1 MADKKN
7 VVIVGGGFAG
17 INAARDLSGAKNVHV
32 TLVDRRNHHL
42 FQPLLYQVAMAALSP
57 AEIAAPI
64 RTVVRHS
71 ENVDVL
77 FGNVTGVDLANKKI
91 KVDFGELPYD
101 YLILACGS
109 THSYFGHDEWEENAP
124 GLKSLEEALE
134 IRRRVLTA
142 FELAEREHDPKVQEE
157 LLTFVIVGGGPTGVE
172 LAGALAEISH
182 YTMGHDFRNIDPRRT
197 RVYLIEG
204 GPRVL
209 PPFDPSLSA
218 YAQKALEKLDV
229 IVKTNSIVTNVSA
242 AGVVVGNE
250 TIRART
256 VLWAAGVQPSELN
269 KSLGVALDK
278 GGRVIVERDCS
289 LAAHPEVFV
298 LGDQAAFEAGA
309 GKYLPGVATVAIQQG
324 HFVAKQIKN
333 EMKGKSR
340 KHFEFWDKGSM
351 ATIGRALAVLQ
362 TNRLKMS
369 GFFAWMG
376 WLLVHIYYLIG
387 FENRTVVLFQWAY
400 NYLTMGRGARIITNR
415 HWQSHAQPR
424 KTDP

>member
-1 MADKKN
+1 MEKKQ

-17 INAARDLSGAKNVHV
+17 INAARSLSDSRGIHV
-32 TLVDRRNHHL
+32 TLIDRRNHHL

-57 AEIAAPI
+57 AEISAPI
-64 RTVVRHS
+64 RSVVRHS
-71 ENVDVL
+71 RNVDVL
-77 FGNVTGVDLANKKI
+77 YGNVKGVDLAAR
-91 KVDFGELPYD
+91 KVQTDFGDVSYD
-101 YLILACGS
+101 YLILACGAM
-109 THSYFGHDEWEENAP
+109 HSYFGHNEWEEHAP

-142 FELAEREHDPKVQEE
+142 FELAERETDPKVQEE
-157 LLTFVIVGGGPTGVE
+157 LLTFVIVGAGPTGVE

-182 YTMGHDFRNIDPRRT
+182 YTMGHDFRRIDPRRT

-209 PPFDPSLSA
+209 PPFDPKLSA

-229 IVKTNSIVTNVSA
+229 IVRLNSIVTKVSA
-242 AGVVVGNE
+242 EGVVIGNE
-250 TIRART
+250 EIRART

-269 KSLGVALDK
+269 KSLGVALDRS
-278 GGRVIVERDCS
+278 GRVIVERDCS
-289 LAAHPEVFV
+289 LSTHPEVFV
-298 LGDQAAFEAGA
+298 LGDQAAFEAGG

-324 HFVAKQIKN
+324 RYVAKLIKD
-333 EMKGKSR
+333 EVKGKER
-340 KHFEFWDKGSM
+340 KPFEFWDKGSM

-362 TNRLKMS
+362 TGKIRMN

-387 FENRTVVLFQWAY
+387 FENRAIVLFQWAY
-400 NYLTMGRGARIITNR
+400 NYLTMGRGARIITNQDW
-415 HWQSHAQPR
+415 HSYL
-424 KTDP
+424 KSSNK